1 MESKKNERANYSLD
15 FKLKVLADMYENGL
29 SIFGAAKKFGI
40 KNHYSVDYWVKTY
53 ILSEKSLS
61 LSQETMQ
68 KVMDMRK
75 KHELRQAAQA
85 KTPEEKLQEEVNN
98 LRKALQY
105 SELRNEALQELL
117 KIGKEEYGIDLLK
130 KLAPSS
136 RQPPTQTP
144 KTISGLSEWAVW
156 QDTRRLLL
164 C

>member
-144 KTISGLSEWAVW
+144 RTISGLSEWAVW

>member
-1 MESKKNERANYSLD
+1 
-15 FKLKVLADMYENGL
+15 
-29 SIFGAAKKFGI
+29 
-40 KNHYSVDYWVKTY
+40 
-53 ILSEKSLS
+53 
-61 LSQETMQ
+61 
-68 KVMDMRK
+68 MDMRK
-75 KHELRQAAQA
+75 KHELRQAAQV
-85 KTPEEKLQEEVNN
+85 KTPEEKLQEEVSN

-144 KTISGLSEWAVW
+144 GTISGLPEWTVW
-156 QDTRRLLL
+156 QDARRLLL

>member
-40 KNHYSVDYWVKTY
+40 KNHYSVAYWEKTY

-75 KHELRQAAQA
+75 KHE
-85 KTPEEKLQEEVNN
+85 
-98 LRKALQY
+98 
-105 SELRNEALQELL
+105 
-117 KIGKEEYGIDLLK
+117 
-130 KLAPSS
+130 
-136 RQPPTQTP
+136 
-144 KTISGLSEWAVW
+144 
-156 QDTRRLLL
+156 
-164 C
+164 

>member
-144 KTISGLSEWAVW
+144 RTISGFSEWAVW

>member
-15 FKLKVLADMYENGL
+15 IKLKVLADMYENGL

-40 KNHYSVDYWVKTY
+40 KNHYSVAYWEKTY

-75 KHELRQAAQA
+75 KHELRQAAQV
-85 KTPEEKLQEEVNN
+85 KTPEEKLQEEVSN

-130 KLAPSS
+130 KAGAK
-136 RQPPTQTP
+136 Q
-144 KTISGLSEWAVW
+144 
-156 QDTRRLLL
+156 
-164 C
+164 

>member
-1 MESKKNERANYSLD
+1 MESKKNVPSVYSLD

-29 SIFGAAKKFGI
+29 STFGVAKKFGI
-40 KNHYSVDYWVKTY
+40 KNHSNVINWQKIYV
-53 ILSEKSLS
+53 LSEKSLS

-75 KHELRQAAQA
+75 KHELSKAAQT

-130 KLAPSS
+130 KAGAK
-136 RQPPTQTP
+136 Q
-144 KTISGLSEWAVW
+144 
-156 QDTRRLLL
+156 
-164 C
+164 